1 LIIGIIRVA
10 DGKKAMKLGRVI
22 GNIVSTIKNESLRG
36 SKLLLVEGIDLS
48 GRRSSPPEVAIDRVD
63 AGIGDIVLLIDEG
76 NSVRQI
82 LGDEKVPART
92 LIVGFVDHYDV
103 DKKYLLK
110 IKGAPVKQPPAE
122 RLFQD

>member
-1 LIIGIIRVA
+1 
-10 DGKKAMKLGRVI
+10 MKLGRVI
-22 GNIVSTIKNESLRG
+22 GNIVSTIKNESLKG

-48 GRRSSPPEVAIDRVD
+48 GRRSSSERRSSPPEVAIDRVD

-103 DKKYLLK
+103 DKKYLQK
-110 IKGAPVKQPPAE
+110 IKKAPVQQPPAE